1 MKVLNSFKLTK
12 SIIVKFLLFIFMCF
26 SVVSCGNYTALD
38 VALSKLT
45 FNISND
51 SESIYLAK
59 TLEIV
64 YRMKNYEF
72 DVEWSIKQTDS
83 WSITDSEAIRNC
95 YELKPKNKYGKLH
108 YDLTATLSY
117 NSKTKSKVFSGDYN
131 HQLTEYAISDFK
143 DISNNTSVK
152 VRGYAIDIHSNNSVL
167 FVDGNDSILMTYTS
181 VVFDDFERLI
191 EVSGVAIK
199 DDKNVALQYKSHSQ
213 INIQKETLNSIMSNI
228 NINCYDSFE
237 NVPEESGLV
246 QIDGKLVKR
255 NNKYFISDK
264 DNKVTLLNID
274 EVASFSLTYIDFLDL
289 NTITMVYKT
298 YGKYDAEDSMF
309 YFVKS
314 EFK

>member
-12 SIIVKFLLFIFMCF
+12 SITIKLLLFIFLCF
-26 SVVSCGNYTALD
+26 SVASCGSYTALD
-38 VALSKLT
+38 AALSKLV

-51 SESIYLAK
+51 SENVFLAK

-83 WSITDSEAIRNC
+83 WQIKESETIRNC
-95 YELKPKNKYGKLH
+95 YELKPKSKYGKLH

-117 NSKTKSKVFSGDYN
+117 KSKTKSKVFSGDYN
-131 HQLTEYAISDFK
+131 HQLTEYAISDFN

-152 VRGYAIDIHSNNSVL
+152 VKGYAIDIHSNDTVL
-167 FVDGNDSILMTYTS
+167 FVNGNDSILMTHTG
-181 VVFDDFERLI
+181 VTFDDFERLI
-191 EVSGVAIK
+191 EVDGVAIK
-199 DDKNVALQYKSHSQ
+199 DGKNVALQYNSHIQ
-213 INIQKETLNSIMSNI
+213 VNIQKETINSIMSNV

-274 EVASFSLTYIDFLDL
+274 NLASFSLTYIDFLDL

>member
-1 MKVLNSFKLTK
+1 MKILNYFKSTK
-12 SIIVKFLLFIFMCF
+12 SIIFKFFLFIFLCF
-26 SVVSCGNYTALD
+26 SVVSCGNYTVLDAALNK
-38 VALSKLT
+38 VV

-51 SESIYLAK
+51 SESVFLAK

-72 DVEWSIKQTDS
+72 DVNWSIKQTDS
-83 WSITDSEAIRNC
+83 WSITDSETIRNC
-95 YELKPKNKYGKLH
+95 YELKPKNKYGNLH

-143 DISNNTSVK
+143 DISNNTPVK
-152 VRGYAIDIHSNNSVL
+152 VRGYAINIYSNNTVL
-167 FVDGNDSILMTYTS
+167 FVNGNDSILMTHTG
-181 VVFDDFERLI
+181 VNFDDFERLI

-199 DDKNVALQYKSHSQ
+199 NGKNVALQYKSHSQ
-213 INIQKETLNSIMSNI
+213 INIQKEAINYIMANINLNS
-228 NINCYDSFE
+228 YDSFE

-246 QIDGKLVKR
+246 QIDGKLVRR

-274 EVASFSLTYIDFLDL
+274 NEASFSLVYIDFLDL
-289 NTITMVYKT
+289 NTVTTLYKT

-309 YFVKS
+309 YFVKI